1 MKNIKLNLF
10 AVLAMTL
17 GLISCS
23 EEFLELEPK
32 TGQVEANYY
41 KNEEQAFLAVT
52 AVYDTYALQNWQFIP
67 TMSDIYSDDA
77 FCGGSDVTD
86 MAQWQDIEMF
96 KMDAE
101 NNSSAVLWNR
111 CYAGVYRANLYLQ
124 KQEGVEWKTEGMKER
139 LEAEVLFLRAYI
151 YFDLVR
157 HYGSVPIITEVLPSV
172 EDYKNLTQNTPE
184 EIFTQIATD
193 LLKAIPALP
202 VKLASTEKGRI
213 SKGAAQ
219 ALMAR
224 WYLYHE
230 GFAKPVLGVPAWSN
244 GSTTI
249 DKAYALKA
257 LDEVIASK
265 EYDLLPN
272 YADVFNWANQNHK
285 ESLLEMQYSEK
296 ALSGDWGGWNI
307 NGNFS
312 SVWLSVR
319 NPVGDNDAVFP
330 GWSLAVPT
338 WNLAN
343 EFETGDPRKEVTLYN
358 ADQRLTSYTKA
369 FMNTGYFNKKYMAWK
384 AYVGPGGDQAHNFPR
399 NFIDIRY
406 ADVLLMAAELYLADN
421 PAKALEYFNKVRTR
435 ALGTSAAKTSI
446 TLDDIYH
453 ERRVELSGEGLRK
466 WDLLRRGLPYA
477 ETKINASFVLP
488 QGIANASHFTG
499 RTFKANTWG
508 MFPIP
513 ASEIRNVNTGV
524 LNQFVPAYK

>member
-1 MKNIKLNLF
+1 MKNIKFKL
-10 AVLAMTL
+10 LAILALML

-23 EEFLELEPK
+23 DEFLELEPK

-41 KNEEQAFLAVT
+41 KNEGQAFLAVT
-52 AVYDTYALQNWQFIP
+52 AVYDAYALQNWQFIP

-77 FCGGSDVTD
+77 FTGGSDVTD

-101 NNSSAVLWNR
+101 NNSSSDLWNR
-111 CYAGVYRANLYLQ
+111 CYAAIYRANLYLQ
-124 KQEGVEWKTEGMKER
+124 KQEGVEWVTEGMKER
-139 LEAEVLFLRAYI
+139 LEAEVLFLRAYF
-151 YFDLVR
+151 YYDLVR
-157 HYGSVPIITEVLPSV
+157 HFGSVPIITEVLPSV
-172 EDYKNLTQNTPE
+172 EDYKNLTQNSPQE
-184 EIFTQIATD
+184 VFTQIATD
-193 LLKAIPALP
+193 LLKAIPVLP
-202 VKLASTEKGRI
+202 VKIASTEKGRV

-230 GFAKPVLGVPAWSN
+230 GFAKPVLGVPAWSD
-244 GSTTI
+244 GTTTI
-249 DKAYALKA
+249 DKAYVQKA
-257 LDEVIASK
+257 LDEVITSG
-265 EYDLLPN
+265 EYTLLPN
-272 YADVFNWANQNHK
+272 YASVFDWANQNHK

-338 WNLAN
+338 WSLAD

-358 ADQRLTSYTKA
+358 AEERLTEYTRA

-384 AYVGPGGDQAHNFPR
+384 AYVGPGGDQSHNFPR

-406 ADVLLMAAELYLADN
+406 ADVLLMAAELYLSDN
-421 PAKALEYFNKVRTR
+421 PAKALDYFNQVRTR
-435 ALGTSAAKTSI
+435 ALGSSKAKTAI

-453 ERRVELSGEGLRK
+453 ERRVEFGGEGLRK
-466 WDLLRRGLPYA
+466 WDLLRRGLSYA
-477 ETKINASFVLP
+477 EAKINASFVLP
-488 QGIANASHFTG
+488 AGTTNVSHFAG
-499 RTFKANTWG
+499 RTFKADTWG

-513 ASEIRNVNTGV
+513 ASEIRNVNTGM
-524 LNQFVPAYK
+524 LTQFAPAYK